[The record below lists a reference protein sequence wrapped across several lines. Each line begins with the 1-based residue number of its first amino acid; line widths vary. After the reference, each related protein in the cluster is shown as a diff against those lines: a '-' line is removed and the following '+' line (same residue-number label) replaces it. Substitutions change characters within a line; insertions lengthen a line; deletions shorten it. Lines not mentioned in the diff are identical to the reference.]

1 MTSFIS
7 EIKEDLRRS
16 FSIRSLTTFDIEYI
30 VDRSSLGK
38 NLDKTRLELEHN
50 IKQYIVEDLEH
61 NNKFEI
67 KITIQKGEDNDFTV
81 NFLFIKK

>member
-1 MTSFIS
+1 MTSFIT

-67 KITIQKGEDNDFTV
+67 KITIRKSEDNDFTV
-81 NFLFIKK
+81 NFLFIRK